1 MSPAKPKPKIL
12 VIEDEAG
19 IRALIQR
26 ALEGSYDVRQASDGT
41 EGVKLARWEKP
52 DLILLDLRMPGIS
65 GIEVLAQLKANKDT
79 SGIPV
84 VIVSGKGDTDAL
96 LHGQRAGAIDHI
108 IKPFEIP
115 TLLKVVQHY
124 LPW

>member
-19 IRALIQR
+19 IRALIQS
-26 ALEGSYDVRQASDGT
+26 ALEGSYEIRQAADGA

-52 DLILLDLRMPGIS
+52 DLILLDLRMPGIG
-65 GIEVLAQLKANKDT
+65 GIEVLAQLKGNKDT

-84 VIVSGKGDTDAL
+84 VIVSGKGNTDAL
-96 LHGQRAGAIDHI
+96 LESQRAGAIDHI

-115 TLLKVVQHY
+115 ALLKVVQHY